1 MTVAEEGEKK
11 FSIGKVLF
19 TQDEIRNRAK
29 ELGAQIT
36 KDYEGKTLI
45 ILGMLKGAVP
55 WMAELIKYID
65 LDVRIDFIAASS
77 YGSGTTTTGVV
88 KVKKDV
94 DMDLYKKDV
103 LIVEDIVDTGTTL
116 AFMQKYLAER
126 GPATVKICSMLDK
139 PSRRTEHGAVPD
151 YVGFPVEDLFVI
163 GYGLDYDEKFR
174 NLPYI
179 SYLKPEDVDK
189 L

>member
-94 DMDLYKKDV
+94 VDFVFAECANPDLRQWLHEQKKK
-103 LIVEDIVDTGTTL
+103 T
-116 AFMQKYLAER
+116 K
-126 GPATVKICSMLDK
+126 
-139 PSRRTEHGAVPD
+139 
-151 YVGFPVEDLFVI
+151 
-163 GYGLDYDEKFR
+163 
-174 NLPYI
+174 
-179 SYLKPEDVDK
+179 
-189 L
+189 